1 MHTELTLLC
10 GPGRNLMTTI
20 TLPAGTSTALGRP
33 TALLTNSGVISR
45 AGPYRINVQLARRLA
60 DQGIPSIRFDL
71 SGIGDSRRTA
81 STLTQMEQWIVD
93 TRAVM
98 DMAAERL
105 QSERF
110 FMVGFCSGAEVAY
123 RCALQDRRL
132 AGILLWDLFA
142 YPTLRSSL
150 NTLWFKLQRAG
161 ALGLLRKLATRL
173 MRLVGLKVGQQVTK
187 QQLQDLEPARIPTR
201 QEFATGLAT
210 LHEQGSNVL
219 VAFCGGE
226 PEWYNYPGQFHR
238 SLAAFP
244 AIRNIRCEQLSLSDH
259 LLTRRESRTAFVEL
273 VDDWLKKAG
282 LLDNLQLRRSESH

>member
-1 MHTELTLLC
+1 
-10 GPGRNLMTTI
+10 MTTI
-20 TLPAGTSTALGRP
+20 TLPAGTLTALGRP

-161 ALGLLRKLATRL
+161 ALGVLRKLAVRL

-201 QEFATGLAT
+201 QEYAADLAA
-210 LHEQGSNVL
+210 LHEQGTDIL
-219 VAFCGGE
+219 VAFSGGE
-226 PEWYNYPGQFHR
+226 PEWYNYPGQFHH